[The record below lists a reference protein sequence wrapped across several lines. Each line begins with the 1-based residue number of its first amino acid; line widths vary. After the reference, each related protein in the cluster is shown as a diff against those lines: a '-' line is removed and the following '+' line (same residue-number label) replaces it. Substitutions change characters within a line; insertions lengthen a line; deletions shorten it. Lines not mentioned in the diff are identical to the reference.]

1 MVYMQAN
8 NTPKI
13 VRDVPVN
20 IKNSLDKQNFIRIST
35 NEFEVE
41 NQIRII
47 ISAILRHM
55 INIYFCLYL
64 KISEA
69 VPQLVRLR
77 CKFEDAEE
85 RAAFRPTTPL
95 LRSAK
100 SIAFAECTCRKSCMV
115 GCDVQSG
122 LGA

>member
-13 VRDVPVN
+13 VRDVPVKFEN
-20 IKNSLDKQNFIRIST
+20 AGDNTKFIRIST
-35 NEFEVE
+35 NEFEGE

-47 ISAILRHM
+47 ISAIIRHM

-77 CKFEDAEE
+77 CKASHAE
-85 RAAFRPTTPL
+85 
-95 LRSAK
+95 
-100 SIAFAECTCRKSCMV
+100 
-115 GCDVQSG
+115 
-122 LGA
+122 